1 MMMKSHGMI
10 RALVISAFAI
20 SAALADAHVAAA
32 EDYYR
37 GKKIFIVS
45 ASSAGGG
52 YDQYA
57 RLLARHIGKRIPGAP
72 TVIVQNMPGA
82 EGVKAA
88 NYIYNLAPQDGTYI
102 GALPRSLSLSKL
114 YGHHEQSLM
123 FDPFNFQWLGSLKR
137 DTGVLAVNTKS
148 GLTAPED
155 LRKREVTL
163 SSQASNSPNSMYA
176 RMFNALYGAK
186 LKPIE
191 GYEGSTAGML
201 AVERFEVDGHL
212 SGGTTAPL
220 KNKLAGWINAGTGKV
235 LVQFGMN
242 RDMDYPDAPTVLDL
256 IPEAEGRAVFELAF
270 TEQEIGS
277 PYVLGPK
284 VAAAQMQILEKAFI
298 ETARDADFLEEARN
312 ENAPIY
318 MLDAATIQAMLKKA
332 YGAPSAIT
340 QKLRDL
346 ANVKAH

>member
-1 MMMKSHGMI
+1 MTWLTCI
-10 RALVISAFAI
+10 RALGLG
-20 SAALADAHVAAA
+20 AALLGAQGAAA
-32 EDYYR
+32 EDYYS

-57 RLLARHIGKRIPGAP
+57 RLLARHLGKRIPGAP
-72 TVIVQNMPGA
+72 TIIVQNMPGA

-114 YGHHEQSLM
+114 YAHHEQSLQ
-123 FDPFNFQWLGSLKR
+123 FDPFSFQWLGSLKR

-148 GLTAPED
+148 GLQSPED
-155 LRKREVTL
+155 LKKRQVTL

-176 RMFNALYGAK
+176 RMLNALYGSK

-201 AVERFEVDGHL
+201 AVERFEVDGHV

-220 KNKLAGWINAGTGKV
+220 KNKIAGWMKAGTGKV
-235 LVQFGMN
+235 ILQFGMN
-242 RDMDYPDAPTVLDL
+242 RDMDYPDAPTVLEL
-256 IPEAEGRAVFELAF
+256 IGDPAGRAIFALAF

-284 VAAAQMQILEKAFI
+284 VPSAQVEILEKAFI
-298 ETARDADFLEEARN
+298 ETARDPNFLAEAAN

-318 MLDAATIQAMLKKA
+318 MLDAIAIQALLKKA
-332 YGAPSAIT
+332 YGAPQEQVQQLRSLAIG
-340 QKLRDL
+340 KS
-346 ANVKAH
+346 N

>member
-1 MMMKSHGMI
+1 MRMRKLMK
-10 RALVISAFAI
+10 ALTLSAMLLGAQG
-20 SAALADAHVAAA
+20 AAA
-32 EDYYR
+32 DDYYR

-57 RLLARHIGKRIPGAP
+57 RLLARHLGKHIPGAP
-72 TVIVQNMPGA
+72 LLIVQNMPGA

-102 GALPRSLSLSKL
+102 GALSRSTSLSKL
-114 YGHHEQSLM
+114 YAHHEQALQ
-123 FDPFNFQWLGSLKR
+123 FDPFTFKWLGSLKR
-137 DTGVLAVNTKS
+137 DTGVLSVNTKS
-148 GLTAPED
+148 GLQTPED
-155 LRKREVTL
+155 LRRREVTL

-176 RMFNALYGAK
+176 RMLNATYGSK

-220 KNKLAGWINAGTGKV
+220 KNKISSWMKAGTGKV
-235 LVQFGMN
+235 LLQFGMN
-242 RDMDYPDAPTVLDL
+242 RDIDYPEAPTVLEMMSD
-256 IPEAEGRAVFELAF
+256 PEGRAVFELAF
-270 TEQEIGS
+270 VEQEIGG

-284 VAAAQMQILEKAFI
+284 VPAAQMEILEKAFI
-298 ETARDADFLEEARN
+298 ETARDPDFLADAAN

-318 MLDAATIQAMLKKA
+318 LLDAIAIQAMLKKA
-332 YGAPSAIT
+332 YSSPPELI

-346 ANVKAH
+346 ANANSH

>member
-1 MMMKSHGMI
+1 MTWRTCMG
-10 RALVISAFAI
+10 ALWLG
-20 SAALADAHVAAA
+20 AALLGAQDLAA
-32 EDYYR
+32 EDYYS

-45 ASSAGGG
+45 ASAAGGG

-57 RLLARHIGKRIPGAP
+57 RLLARHIGKRIPGTP
-72 TVIVQNMPGA
+72 TIIVQNMPGA

-88 NYIYNLAPQDGTYI
+88 NFIYNLAPQDGTYI

-114 YGHHEQSLM
+114 YAHHEQSLQ
-123 FDPFNFQWLGSLKR
+123 FDPFTFQWLGSLKR

-148 GLTAPED
+148 GLQGPED
-155 LRKREVTL
+155 LKKRQVTL

-176 RMFNALYGAK
+176 RMLNALYGSK

-201 AVERFEVDGHL
+201 AVERFEVDGHV

-220 KNKLAGWINAGTGKV
+220 KNKIAGWMKAGTGKV
-235 LVQFGMN
+235 ILQFGMK
-242 RDMDYPDAPTVLDL
+242 RDMDYPDAPTVLEL
-256 IPEAEGRAVFELAF
+256 IGDPAGRAVFELAF

-284 VAAAQMQILEKAFI
+284 VPAAQVEILEKAFI
-298 ETARDADFLEEARN
+298 ETARDPTFLAEAAN

-318 MLDAATIQAMLKKA
+318 MLDAIAIQALLKKA
-332 YGAPSAIT
+332 YGAPQERIQQLCSLAIA
-340 QKLRDL
+340 KS
-346 ANVKAH
+346 N

>member
-1 MMMKSHGMI
+1 MAWPNCIH
-10 RALVISAFAI
+10 
-20 SAALADAHVAAA
+20 ALALAVALSGAQTA
-32 EDYYR
+32 IAQDFYS

-57 RLLARHIGKRIPGAP
+57 RLLARHLGKRIPGAP
-72 TVIVQNMPGA
+72 TIIVQNMPGA

-88 NYIYNLAPQDGTYI
+88 NYIYHLAPQDGTYI
-102 GALPRSLSLSKL
+102 GALPRSVSLSKL
-114 YGHHEQSLM
+114 YAHHEQSLQ
-123 FDPFNFQWLGSLKR
+123 FDPFTFQWLGSLKR
-137 DTGVLAVNTKS
+137 DTGVLAVNAKS
-148 GLTAPED
+148 GLQSPED
-155 LRKREVTL
+155 LKKREVTL

-176 RMFNALYGAK
+176 RMLNALYGSK

-201 AVERFEVDGHL
+201 AVERFEVDGHV

-220 KNKLAGWINAGTGKV
+220 KNKIAGWMKAGTGKV
-235 LVQFGMN
+235 LLQFGMN
-242 RDMDYPDAPTVLDL
+242 RDMDYPDAPTALDL
-256 IPEAEGRAVFELAF
+256 IPDAEGRAVFELAF

-284 VAAAQMQILEKAFI
+284 VPAAQMEILEKAFI
-298 ETARDADFLEEARN
+298 DTARDPNFLTDAAS

-318 MLDAATIQAMLKKA
+318 LLDATAIQALLKKA
-332 YGAPSAIT
+332 YGSPPPRI
-340 QKLRDL
+340 QRLRDL
-346 ANVKAH
+346 AIAK

>member
-1 MMMKSHGMI
+1 MTWLTCI
-10 RALVISAFAI
+10 RVLSLGVALLGARG
-20 SAALADAHVAAA
+20 AAA
-32 EDYYR
+32 EDYYS

-57 RLLARHIGKRIPGAP
+57 RLLARHLGKRIPGAP
-72 TVIVQNMPGA
+72 TIIVQNMPGA

-114 YGHHEQSLM
+114 YAHHEQSLQ

-148 GLTAPED
+148 GLQRPED
-155 LRKREVTL
+155 LKQRQVTL

-176 RMFNALYGAK
+176 RMLNALYGSK
-186 LKPIE
+186 LKPLE

-201 AVERFEVDGHL
+201 AVERFEVDGHV

-220 KNKLAGWINAGTGKV
+220 KNKIAGWMKAGTGRV
-235 LVQFGMN
+235 LLQFGMN
-242 RDMDYPDAPTVLDL
+242 RDMDYPDAPTVLEL
-256 IPEAEGRAVFELAF
+256 LGGSAGRALFELAF

-284 VAAAQMQILEKAFI
+284 VPSAQAEILEKAFI
-298 ETARDADFLEEARN
+298 ETARDPNFLAEAAS

-318 MLDAATIQAMLKKA
+318 MLDAIAIQALLKKA
-332 YGAPSAIT
+332 YGAPQEQIQQLRNLAIA
-340 QKLRDL
+340 K
-346 ANVKAH
+346 AN

>member
-1 MMMKSHGMI
+1 MTWLTCI
-10 RALVISAFAI
+10 RALSLGFLLLGAQGAT
-20 SAALADAHVAAA
+20 A
-32 EDYYR
+32 EDYYS

-72 TVIVQNMPGA
+72 TIIVQNMPCA

-114 YGHHEQSLM
+114 YAHHEQSLQ
-123 FDPFNFQWLGSLKR
+123 FDPFTFQWLGSLKR

-148 GLTAPED
+148 GLQGPED
-155 LRKREVTL
+155 LKKRQVTL
-163 SSQASNSPNSMYA
+163 SSQASNSPNSIYA
-176 RMFNALYGAK
+176 RMLNALYGSK

-201 AVERFEVDGHL
+201 AVERFEVDGHV

-220 KNKLAGWINAGTGKV
+220 KNKIAGWIKAGTGKV
-235 LVQFGMN
+235 ILQFGMN
-242 RDMDYPDAPTVLDL
+242 RDMDYPDAPSVLELLGDS
-256 IPEAEGRAVFELAF
+256 AGRALFELAF

-284 VAAAQMQILEKAFI
+284 VPSAQVEILEKAFI
-298 ETARDADFLEEARN
+298 ATARDATFVAEAAN

-318 MLDAATIQAMLKKA
+318 LLDAIAVQALLKKA
-332 YGAPSAIT
+332 YGAPQDQIQQLRHLAIAT
-340 QKLRDL
+340 
-346 ANVKAH
+346 AN

>member
-1 MMMKSHGMI
+1 MKLNLM
-10 RALVISAFAI
+10 RALLGAMTV
-20 SAALADAHVAAA
+20 SAALAANHGAAA
-32 EDYYR
+32 DDYYR

-57 RLLARHIGKRIPGAP
+57 RLLARNIGKKIPGAP

-114 YGHHEQSLM
+114 YAQHEQSLQ
-123 FDPFNFQWLGSLKR
+123 FDPFSFQWLGSLKR
-137 DTGVLAVNTKS
+137 DTGVLAVNAKS
-148 GLTAPED
+148 GLTTPED
-155 LRKREVTL
+155 LTKREVTL

-220 KNKLAGWINAGTGKV
+220 KNKVAGWMKNGTGKV
-235 LVQFGMN
+235 LLQFGMN
-242 RDMDYPDAPTVLDL
+242 RDMDYPDAPTVLD
-256 IPEAEGRAVFELAF
+256 IIKDPEGRAVFELAF
-270 TEQEIGS
+270 TEQEIGG

-284 VAAAQMQILEKAFI
+284 VPAAQIEILEKAFI
-298 ETARDADFLEEARN
+298 ETAKDPEFLAEAAN

-318 MLDAATIQAMLKKA
+318 LLDAVTIQAMLKKA
-332 YGAPSAIT
+332 YDAPAERV

-346 ANVKAH
+346 ANVKH

>member
-1 MMMKSHGMI
+1 MTWRTCMG
-10 RALVISAFAI
+10 AFWFG
-20 SAALADAHVAAA
+20 AALLSAQDLSA
-32 EDYYR
+32 EDYYS

-57 RLLARHIGKRIPGAP
+57 RLLARHIGKRIPGTP
-72 TVIVQNMPGA
+72 TIIVQNMPGA

-114 YGHHEQSLM
+114 YAHHEQSLQ
-123 FDPFNFQWLGSLKR
+123 FDPFTFQWLGSLKR

-148 GLTAPED
+148 GLQGPED
-155 LRKREVTL
+155 LKKRQVTL

-176 RMFNALYGAK
+176 RMLNALYGSK

-201 AVERFEVDGHL
+201 AVERFEVDGHV

-220 KNKLAGWINAGTGKV
+220 KNKIAGWMKAGTGKV
-235 LVQFGMN
+235 ILQFGMK
-242 RDMDYPDAPTVLDL
+242 RDMDYADAPTVLEL
-256 IPEAEGRAVFELAF
+256 IGDPAGRAVFELAF

-284 VAAAQMQILEKAFI
+284 VPAAQVEILEKAFI
-298 ETARDADFLEEARN
+298 ETARDPTFLAEAAN

-318 MLDAATIQAMLKKA
+318 MLDAIAIQALLKKA
-332 YGAPSAIT
+332 YGAPQERIQQLRSLAIA
-340 QKLRDL
+340 KS
-346 ANVKAH
+346 N

>member
-1 MMMKSHGMI
+1 MTLRTCMG
-10 RALVISAFAI
+10 ALWLG
-20 SAALADAHVAAA
+20 AALLGAQDLAA
-32 EDYYR
+32 EDYYS

-45 ASSAGGG
+45 ASAAGGG

-57 RLLARHIGKRIPGAP
+57 RLLARHIGKRIPGTP
-72 TVIVQNMPGA
+72 TIIVQNMPGA

-88 NYIYNLAPQDGTYI
+88 NFIYNLAPQDGTYI

-114 YGHHEQSLM
+114 YAHHEQSLQ
-123 FDPFNFQWLGSLKR
+123 FDPFTFQWLGSLKR

-148 GLTAPED
+148 GLQGPED
-155 LRKREVTL
+155 LKKRQVTL

-176 RMFNALYGAK
+176 RMLNALYGSK

-201 AVERFEVDGHL
+201 AVERFEVDGHV

-220 KNKLAGWINAGTGKV
+220 KNKIAGWMKAGTGKV
-235 LVQFGMN
+235 ILQFGMK
-242 RDMDYPDAPTVLDL
+242 RDMDYADAPTVLEL
-256 IPEAEGRAVFELAF
+256 IGDPAGRAVFELAF

-284 VAAAQMQILEKAFI
+284 VPAAQVEILEKAFI
-298 ETARDADFLEEARN
+298 ETARDPTFLAEAAN

-318 MLDAATIQAMLKKA
+318 MLDAIAIQALLKKA
-332 YGAPSAIT
+332 YGAPQERIQQLRSLAIA
-340 QKLRDL
+340 KS
-346 ANVKAH
+346 N

>member
-1 MMMKSHGMI
+1 MTWLTCI
-10 RALVISAFAI
+10 RALSLG
-20 SAALADAHVAAA
+20 AALLSAQGATA
-32 EDYYR
+32 EDYYS

-72 TVIVQNMPGA
+72 TIIVQNMPGA

-114 YGHHEQSLM
+114 YAHHEQSLQ
-123 FDPFNFQWLGSLKR
+123 FDPFTFQWLGSLKR

-148 GLTAPED
+148 GLQSPED
-155 LRKREVTL
+155 LKKRQVTL

-176 RMFNALYGAK
+176 RMLNALYGSK

-201 AVERFEVDGHL
+201 AVERFEVDGHV

-220 KNKLAGWINAGTGKV
+220 KNKIAGWMKAGTGKV
-235 LVQFGMN
+235 LLQFGMN
-242 RDMDYPDAPTVLDL
+242 RDMDYPDAPTVLELLGDS
-256 IPEAEGRAVFELAF
+256 AGRALFELAF

-284 VAAAQMQILEKAFI
+284 VPVAQVEILEKAFI
-298 ETARDADFLEEARN
+298 ETARDANFLAEAAN

-318 MLDAATIQAMLKKA
+318 MLDAIAIQALLKKA
-332 YGAPSAIT
+332 YGTPPDQILQLRNLAIA
-340 QKLRDL
+340 K
-346 ANVKAH
+346 AN

>member
-1 MMMKSHGMI
+1 MI
-10 RALVISAFAI
+10 WRTCMGALWLG
-20 SAALADAHVAAA
+20 AAVLGASDVVA

-72 TVIVQNMPGA
+72 TIIVQNMPGA

-88 NYIYNLAPQDGTYI
+88 NFIYNLAPQDGTYI

-114 YGHHEQSLM
+114 YAHHEQSLQ
-123 FDPFNFQWLGSLKR
+123 FDPFTFQWLGSLKR

-148 GLTAPED
+148 GLQSPED
-155 LRKREVTL
+155 LKKRQVTL

-176 RMFNALYGAK
+176 RMLNALYGSK

-201 AVERFEVDGHL
+201 AVERFEVDGHV

-220 KNKLAGWINAGTGKV
+220 KNKIAGWMKAGTGKV
-235 LVQFGMN
+235 ILQFGMN
-242 RDMDYPDAPTVLDL
+242 RDMDYPDAPTVLEL
-256 IPEAEGRAVFELAF
+256 IGDPAGRALFELAF

-284 VAAAQMQILEKAFI
+284 VPAAQVEILEKAFI
-298 ETARDADFLEEARN
+298 ETARDPTFLAEAAN

-318 MLDAATIQAMLKKA
+318 MLDAIAIQALLKKA
-332 YGAPSAIT
+332 YGAPQERIQQLRSLAIA
-340 QKLRDL
+340 KS
-346 ANVKAH
+346 N

>member
-1 MMMKSHGMI
+1 MK
-10 RALVISAFAI
+10 RALALGAMVIG
-20 SAALADAHVAAA
+20 AAVIAPHVAAA
-32 EDYYR
+32 DDYYR
-37 GKKIFIVS
+37 GKKVFIVS

-114 YGHHEQSLM
+114 YGQHEQSLL
-123 FDPFNFQWLGSLKR
+123 FDPFSFQWLGSLKR
-137 DTGVLAVNTKS
+137 DTGVLVVNTKS
-148 GLTAPED
+148 GLVNAED
-155 LRKREVTL
+155 LKKREVTL

-176 RMFNALYGAK
+176 RMFNAIYGAK

-220 KNKLAGWINAGTGKV
+220 KNKIEGWMNAGTGKV
-235 LVQFGMN
+235 LLQFGMN
-242 RDMDYPDAPTVLDL
+242 RDVDYPDAPTVID
-256 IPEAEGRAVFELAF
+256 IIRDEEGRAVFELAF

-284 VAAAQMQILEKAFI
+284 VGAAQMDILEKAFI
-298 ETARDADFLEEARN
+298 ETAKDPDFLAEAKS

-318 MLDAATIQAMLKKA
+318 LLDAVTIQAMLKKA
-332 YGAPSAIT
+332 YGSPNERI
-340 QKLRDL
+340 QKLREL

>member
-1 MMMKSHGMI
+1 MGLRGFI
-10 RALVISAFAI
+10 RALAFGAM
-20 SAALADAHVAAA
+20 ALAAHGAAA

-37 GKKIFIVS
+37 GKKLFIVS

-57 RLLARHIGKRIPGAP
+57 RLLARHLGKRIPGAP

-114 YGHHEQSLM
+114 YAHHEQSLQ

-137 DTGVLAVNTKS
+137 DTGVLVINAKS
-148 GLTAPED
+148 GLQTPAD
-155 LRKREVTL
+155 LKTREVTL

-176 RMFNALYGAK
+176 RMLNALYGAR

-212 SGGTTAPL
+212 TGGTTAPI
-220 KNKLAGWINAGTGKV
+220 KNKISGWSNAGAGKV
-235 LVQFGMN
+235 LLQFGMN
-242 RDMDYPDAPTVLDL
+242 KDMDYPDAPTVLDL
-256 IPEAEGRAVFELAF
+256 VSDPEGRAVFELAF
-270 TEQEIGS
+270 TEQEIGG
-277 PYVLGPK
+277 PFVLGPK
-284 VAAAQMQILEKAFI
+284 VPAAQMEILEKAFI
-298 ETARDADFLEEARN
+298 ETARDPEFLAEAAN

-318 MLDAATIQAMLKKA
+318 LLDAVAIQALLKKA
-332 YGAPSAIT
+332 YGAPPARI
-340 QKLRDL
+340 QKLREL
-346 ANVKAH
+346 ANAKTN

>member
-1 MMMKSHGMI
+1 MRPDCIM
-10 RALVISAFAI
+10 RALAFVAI
-20 SAALADAHVAAA
+20 AIGAATSQAAA

-37 GKKIFIVS
+37 GKKIFVVS

-114 YGHHEQSLM
+114 YAQHEQSLL
-123 FDPFNFQWLGSLKR
+123 FDPFSFQWLGSLKR
-137 DTGVLAVNTKS
+137 DTGVLAVNAKS
-148 GLTAPED
+148 GVTAPED

-163 SSQASNSPNSMYA
+163 SSQSSNSPNSMYA
-176 RMFNALYGAK
+176 RMLNAIYGSK

-212 SGGTTAPL
+212 AGGTTAPL
-220 KNKLAGWINAGTGKV
+220 KNKIGGWLTAGTGKV
-235 LVQFGMN
+235 VLQFGMN
-242 RDMDYPDAPTVLDL
+242 RDSDYPDAPTVLD
-256 IPEAEGRAVFELAF
+256 IINDADGRAVFELAF

-284 VAAAQMQILEKAFI
+284 VPAAQMAILEKAFI
-298 ETARDADFLEEARN
+298 DTAKDPDFLTEAAS

-318 MLDAATIQAMLKKA
+318 LLDAPTIETMLKKA
-332 YGAPSAIT
+332 YGAPAERI
-340 QKLRDL
+340 QKLREL
-346 ANVKAH
+346 ANVKSH

>member
-1 MMMKSHGMI
+1 MTWRTCIG
-10 RALVISAFAI
+10 AFWLG
-20 SAALADAHVAAA
+20 AALLSAQDLAA
-32 EDYYR
+32 EDYYS

-72 TVIVQNMPGA
+72 TIIVQNMPGA

-88 NYIYNLAPQDGTYI
+88 NFIYNLAPQDGTYI
-102 GALPRSLSLSKL
+102 GALPRSLSLSRL
-114 YGHHEQSLM
+114 YAHHEQSLQ
-123 FDPFNFQWLGSLKR
+123 FDPFTFQWLGSLKR

-148 GLTAPED
+148 GLQIPED
-155 LRKREVTL
+155 LKKRQVTL

-176 RMFNALYGAK
+176 RMLNALYGSK

-201 AVERFEVDGHL
+201 AVERFEVDGHV

-220 KNKLAGWINAGTGKV
+220 KNKIAGWMKTGTGKV
-235 LVQFGMN
+235 ILQFGMK
-242 RDMDYPDAPTVLDL
+242 RDLDYPDAPTVLEL
-256 IPEAEGRAVFELAF
+256 IGDPAGRAIFELAF

-284 VAAAQMQILEKAFI
+284 VPPAQVEILEKAFI
-298 ETARDADFLEEARN
+298 ETARDPQFLAEAAN

-318 MLDAATIQAMLKKA
+318 MLDAIGIQALLKKA
-332 YGAPSAIT
+332 YGSPQDQIQQLRSLAIA
-340 QKLRDL
+340 KS
-346 ANVKAH
+346 N

>member
-1 MMMKSHGMI
+1 MTWLTCV
-10 RALVISAFAI
+10 RALSLGL
-20 SAALADAHVAAA
+20 ALLGAQGAAA
-32 EDYYR
+32 EDYYS

-72 TVIVQNMPGA
+72 TILVQNMPGA

-88 NYIYNLAPQDGTYI
+88 NYIYNLAPQDGSYI

-114 YGHHEQSLM
+114 YAHHEQSLQ

-148 GLTAPED
+148 GLQNPED
-155 LRKREVTL
+155 LKKRQVTL

-176 RMFNALYGAK
+176 RMLNALYGSK

-201 AVERFEVDGHL
+201 AVERFEVDGHV

-220 KNKLAGWINAGTGKV
+220 KNKIAGWMKTGTGKV
-235 LVQFGMN
+235 LLQFGMN
-242 RDMDYPDAPTVLDL
+242 RDMDYPDAPTVLELLGD
-256 IPEAEGRAVFELAF
+256 PAGRAVFELAF

-284 VAAAQMQILEKAFI
+284 VPVAQVEILERAFI
-298 ETARDADFLEEARN
+298 ETARDPTFLAEAAN

-318 MLDAATIQAMLKKA
+318 MLDAIAIQALLKKA
-332 YGAPSAIT
+332 YGAPQEQIQQLRNLAIA
-340 QKLRDL
+340 K
-346 ANVKAH
+346 AN

>member
-1 MMMKSHGMI
+1 MRLRGFVRALALGALLLGSHG
-10 RALVISAFAI
+10 
-20 SAALADAHVAAA
+20 AAA
-32 EDYYR
+32 DDYYR
-37 GKKIFIVS
+37 GKKIFVVS

-57 RLLARHIGKRIPGAP
+57 RLLARHLGKHIPGTP
-72 TVIVQNMPGA
+72 LLIVQNMPGA

-102 GALPRSLSLSKL
+102 GALSRSTSLSKL
-114 YGHHEQSLM
+114 YAHHEQALQ
-123 FDPFNFQWLGSLKR
+123 FDPFNFKWLGSLKR

-148 GLTAPED
+148 GLQTPED
-155 LRKREVTL
+155 LKKREVTL

-176 RMFNALYGAK
+176 RMLNSVYGSR

-220 KNKLAGWINAGTGKV
+220 KNKIGGWMNSGAGKV
-235 LVQFGMN
+235 LLQFGMN
-242 RDMDYPDAPTVLDL
+242 RDMDYPDAPTVIDL
-256 IPEAEGRAVFELAF
+256 VSDPEGRAVFELAF
-270 TEQEIGS
+270 VEQEIGG

-284 VAAAQMQILEKAFI
+284 VPAAQMDILEKAFI
-298 ETARDADFLEEARN
+298 ETAHDPDFLADAAN

-318 MLDAATIQAMLKKA
+318 LLDAIAIQAMLKKA
-332 YGAPSAIT
+332 YGAPPERI

-346 ANVKAH
+346 ANVKVR

>member
-1 MMMKSHGMI
+1 MWRICTG
-10 RALVISAFAI
+10 ALWLG
-20 SAALADAHVAAA
+20 AAMLASPGAVA
-32 EDYYR
+32 EDYYS

-72 TVIVQNMPGA
+72 TIIVQNMPGA

-88 NYIYNLAPQDGTYI
+88 NFIYNLAPQDGTYI
-102 GALPRSLSLSKL
+102 GALPRSLSLSRL
-114 YGHHEQSLM
+114 YAHHEQSLQ
-123 FDPFNFQWLGSLKR
+123 FDPFTFQWLGSLKR

-148 GLTAPED
+148 GLQIPED
-155 LRKREVTL
+155 LKKRQVTL

-176 RMFNALYGAK
+176 RMLNALYGSK

-201 AVERFEVDGHL
+201 AVERFEVDGHV

-220 KNKLAGWINAGTGKV
+220 KNKIAGWMKTGTGKV
-235 LVQFGMN
+235 ILQFGMK
-242 RDMDYPDAPTVLDL
+242 RDLDYPDAPTVLEL
-256 IPEAEGRAVFELAF
+256 IGDPAGRAIFELAF

-284 VAAAQMQILEKAFI
+284 VPPAQVEILEKAFI
-298 ETARDADFLEEARN
+298 ETARDPQFLAEAAN

-318 MLDAATIQAMLKKA
+318 MLDAIGIQALLKKA
-332 YGAPSAIT
+332 YGSPQDQIQQLRSLAIA
-340 QKLRDL
+340 KS
-346 ANVKAH
+346 N

>member
-1 MMMKSHGMI
+1 MAWPTCI
-10 RALVISAFAI
+10 RALALA
-20 SAALADAHVAAA
+20 AALPGAQGAVAQ
-32 EDYYR
+32 DFYS

-57 RLLARHIGKRIPGAP
+57 RLLARHLGKRIPGAP
-72 TVIVQNMPGA
+72 TIIVQNMPGA

-88 NYIYNLAPQDGTYI
+88 NYIYNVAPQDGTYI

-114 YGHHEQSLM
+114 YAHHEQSLQ

-148 GLTAPED
+148 GLQRPED
-155 LRKREVTL
+155 LKTRQVTI
-163 SSQASNSPNSMYA
+163 SSQASSSPNSMYS
-176 RMFNALYGAK
+176 RMLNALYGSN
-186 LKPIE
+186 LKPVE

-201 AVERFEVDGHL
+201 AVERFEVDGHV

-220 KNKLAGWINAGTGKV
+220 KNKIASWMKAGTGKV
-235 LVQFGMN
+235 LLQFGMN
-242 RDMDYPDAPTVLDL
+242 RDMDYPDAPTALDL
-256 IPEAEGRAVFELAF
+256 IPDAEGRAVFELAF

-284 VAAAQMQILEKAFI
+284 VPAAQMDILEKAFI
-298 ETARDADFLEEARN
+298 ETAHDPNFLTDAAN

-318 MLDAATIQAMLKKA
+318 LLDASAVQALLRKA
-332 YGAPSAIT
+332 YGAPQDQIQRLRNLAIT
-340 QKLRDL
+340 
-346 ANVKAH
+346 KAH

>member
-1 MMMKSHGMI
+1 MTWLTCI
-10 RALVISAFAI
+10 RALSLGLLLLGAQGAT
-20 SAALADAHVAAA
+20 AD
-32 EDYYR
+32 DYYN

-57 RLLARHIGKRIPGAP
+57 RLLARHIGKRIPGTP
-72 TVIVQNMPGA
+72 TIIVQNMPGA

-88 NYIYNLAPQDGTYI
+88 NYIFNLAPQDGTYI

-114 YGHHEQSLM
+114 YAHPEQSLQ

-148 GLTAPED
+148 GLQNPED
-155 LRKREVTL
+155 LKKRQVTL

-176 RMFNALYGAK
+176 RMLNALYGSK

-201 AVERFEVDGHL
+201 AVERFEVDGHV

-220 KNKLAGWINAGTGKV
+220 KNKIAGWMKTGTGKV
-235 LVQFGMN
+235 LLQFGMN
-242 RDMDYPDAPTVLDL
+242 RDMDYPDAPTVLELLGD
-256 IPEAEGRAVFELAF
+256 PAGRAVFELAF

-284 VAAAQMQILEKAFI
+284 VPVAQVEILERAFI
-298 ETARDADFLEEARN
+298 ETARDPTFLAEAAN

-318 MLDAATIQAMLKKA
+318 MLDAIAIQALLKKA
-332 YGAPSAIT
+332 YGAPQEQIQQLRNLAIA
-340 QKLRDL
+340 K
-346 ANVKAH
+346 AN

>member
-1 MMMKSHGMI
+1 MTWLTCI
-10 RALVISAFAI
+10 RALSLG
-20 SAALADAHVAAA
+20 AALLGAQGATA
-32 EDYYR
+32 EDYYS

-72 TVIVQNMPGA
+72 TIIVQNMPGA

-114 YGHHEQSLM
+114 YAHHEQSLQ
-123 FDPFNFQWLGSLKR
+123 FDPFTFQWLGSLKR

-148 GLTAPED
+148 GLQSPED
-155 LRKREVTL
+155 LKKRQVTL

-176 RMFNALYGAK
+176 RMLNALYGSK

-201 AVERFEVDGHL
+201 AVERFEVDGHV

-220 KNKLAGWINAGTGKV
+220 KNKIAGWMKAGTGNV
-235 LVQFGMN
+235 LLQFGMN
-242 RDMDYPDAPTVLDL
+242 RDRDYPDAPTVLELLGDS
-256 IPEAEGRAVFELAF
+256 AGRALFELAF

-284 VAAAQMQILEKAFI
+284 VPVVQVEILEKAFI
-298 ETARDADFLEEARN
+298 ETARDANFLAEAAN

-318 MLDAATIQAMLKKA
+318 MLDAIAIQALLKKA
-332 YGAPSAIT
+332 YGAPPDQILQLRNLAIA
-340 QKLRDL
+340 KS
-346 ANVKAH
+346 N

>member
-1 MMMKSHGMI
+1 MAWPTCI
-10 RALVISAFAI
+10 RALALA
-20 SAALADAHVAAA
+20 AALPGAQGAVAQ
-32 EDYYR
+32 DFYS

-57 RLLARHIGKRIPGAP
+57 RLLARHLGKRIPGAP
-72 TVIVQNMPGA
+72 TIIVQNMPGA

-88 NYIYNLAPQDGTYI
+88 NYIYNVAPQDGTYI

-114 YGHHEQSLM
+114 YAHHEQSLQ

-148 GLTAPED
+148 GLQRPED
-155 LRKREVTL
+155 LKTRQVTI
-163 SSQASNSPNSMYA
+163 SSQASSSPNSMYS
-176 RMFNALYGAK
+176 RMLNALYGSN
-186 LKPIE
+186 LKPVE

-201 AVERFEVDGHL
+201 AVERFEVDGHV

-220 KNKLAGWINAGTGKV
+220 KNKIASWMKAGTGKV
-235 LVQFGMN
+235 LLQFGMN
-242 RDMDYPDAPTVLDL
+242 RDMDYPDAPTALDL
-256 IPEAEGRAVFELAF
+256 IPDAESRAVFELAF

-284 VAAAQMQILEKAFI
+284 VPAAQMDILEKAFI
-298 ETARDADFLEEARN
+298 ETARDPHFLTDAAN

-318 MLDAATIQAMLKKA
+318 LLDARAVQALLRKA
-332 YGAPSAIT
+332 YGAPQDQIQRLRSLAIA
-340 QKLRDL
+340 K
-346 ANVKAH
+346 AN

>member
-1 MMMKSHGMI
+1 MAWPTCI
-10 RALVISAFAI
+10 RALALV
-20 SAALADAHVAAA
+20 AALQGAQGASA
-32 EDYYR
+32 EDFYS

-57 RLLARHIGKRIPGAP
+57 RLLARHLGKHIPGAP
-72 TVIVQNMPGA
+72 TIIVQNMPGA
-82 EGVKAA
+82 EGAKAA

-114 YGHHEQSLM
+114 YAHHEQSLQ

-148 GLTAPED
+148 GLQRPED
-155 LRKREVTL
+155 LKTRQVTI
-163 SSQASNSPNSMYA
+163 SSQASSSPNSMYA
-176 RMFNALYGAK
+176 RMLNALYGSN

-201 AVERFEVDGHL
+201 AVERFEVDGHV

-220 KNKLAGWINAGTGKV
+220 KNKIASWMKAGTGKV
-235 LVQFGMN
+235 LLQFGMN
-242 RDMDYPDAPTVLDL
+242 RDMDYPDAPTALDL
-256 IPEAEGRAVFELAF
+256 IPDAEGRAVFELAF

-284 VAAAQMQILEKAFI
+284 APAAQMDVLEKAFI
-298 ETARDADFLEEARN
+298 ETARDPNFLTDAAA

-318 MLDAATIQAMLKKA
+318 LLDARAVQALLRKA
-332 YGAPSAIT
+332 YGAPQDQIQRLRNLAIA
-340 QKLRDL
+340 K
-346 ANVKAH
+346 AN

>member
-1 MMMKSHGMI
+1 MAWPTCI
-10 RALVISAFAI
+10 RALALV
-20 SAALADAHVAAA
+20 AALQGAQGASA
-32 EDYYR
+32 EDFYS

-57 RLLARHIGKRIPGAP
+57 RLLARHLGKHIPGAP
-72 TVIVQNMPGA
+72 TIIVQNRPGA
-82 EGVKAA
+82 AGAKAA

-114 YGHHEQSLM
+114 YAHHEQSLQ

-148 GLTAPED
+148 GLQRPED
-155 LRKREVTL
+155 LKTRQVTI
-163 SSQASNSPNSMYA
+163 SSQASSSPNSMYA
-176 RMFNALYGAK
+176 RMLNALYGSN

-201 AVERFEVDGHL
+201 AVERFEVDGHV

-220 KNKLAGWINAGTGKV
+220 KNKIASWMKAGTGKV
-235 LVQFGMN
+235 LLQFGMN
-242 RDMDYPDAPTVLDL
+242 RDMDYPDAPTALDL
-256 IPEAEGRAVFELAF
+256 IPDAEGRAVFELAF

-284 VAAAQMQILEKAFI
+284 APAAQMDVLEKAFI
-298 ETARDADFLEEARN
+298 ETARDPNFLTDAAA

-318 MLDAATIQAMLKKA
+318 LLDARAVQALLRKA
-332 YGAPSAIT
+332 YGAPQDQIQRLRNLAIA
-340 QKLRDL
+340 K
-346 ANVKAH
+346 AN

>member
-1 MMMKSHGMI
+1 MTWRTCMG
-10 RALVISAFAI
+10 ALWLG
-20 SAALADAHVAAA
+20 AALLGAQGVAA
-32 EDYYR
+32 EDYYS

-57 RLLARHIGKRIPGAP
+57 RLLARHLGKRIPGTP
-72 TVIVQNMPGA
+72 TIIVQNMPGA

-114 YGHHEQSLM
+114 YAHHEQSLQ
-123 FDPFNFQWLGSLKR
+123 FDPFSFQWLGSLKR

-148 GLTAPED
+148 GLQSPED
-155 LRKREVTL
+155 LKKRQVTL

-176 RMFNALYGAK
+176 RMLNALYGSK

-201 AVERFEVDGHL
+201 AVERFEVDGHV

-220 KNKLAGWINAGTGKV
+220 KNKIAGWMKAGTGKV
-235 LVQFGMN
+235 ILQFGMN
-242 RDMDYPDAPTVLDL
+242 RDMDYPDAPTVLEL
-256 IPEAEGRAVFELAF
+256 IGDPAGRAIFALAF

-284 VAAAQMQILEKAFI
+284 VPSAQVEILEKAFI
-298 ETARDADFLEEARN
+298 ETARDPSFLAEAAN

-318 MLDAATIQAMLKKA
+318 MLDAIAIQALLKKA
-332 YGAPSAIT
+332 YGAPQEQVQQLRSLAIG
-340 QKLRDL
+340 KS
-346 ANVKAH
+346 N

>member
-1 MMMKSHGMI
+1 MKQPVYI
-10 RALVISAFAI
+10 RAL
-20 SAALADAHVAAA
+20 ALVATLLGAQTATAA
-32 EDYYR
+32 EDYYS

-45 ASSAGGG
+45 ASAAGGG

-57 RLLARHIGKRIPGAP
+57 RLLARHLGKHIPGSP
-72 TVIVQNMPGA
+72 TIIVQNMPGA
-82 EGVKAA
+82 EGLKAG

-114 YGHHEQSLM
+114 YAHHEQSLQY
-123 FDPFNFQWLGSLKR
+123 DPFSFQWLGSLKR

-148 GLTAPED
+148 GLQNVAD
-155 LRKREVTL
+155 LKKREVTL

-176 RMFNALYGAK
+176 RMLNALYGSK

-191 GYEGSTAGML
+191 GYEGSTAGMM
-201 AVERFEVDGHL
+201 AVERFEVDGHV

-220 KNKLAGWINAGTGKV
+220 KNKIAGWMKAGTGKV
-235 LVQFGMN
+235 LLQFGMN
-242 RDMDYPDAPTVLDL
+242 RDMDYPDAPTVLD
-256 IPEAEGRAVFELAF
+256 IIAEPEGRAVFELAF

-284 VAAAQMQILEKAFI
+284 VPAAQVEILEKAFI
-298 ETARDADFLEEARN
+298 ETARDRDFLAEAAK

-318 MLDAATIQAMLKKA
+318 MLDAIAIQARLEKA
-332 YGAPSAIT
+332 YGAPSSQI
-340 QKLRDL
+340 QQLRAL
-346 ANVKAH
+346 SVANAN

>member
-1 MMMKSHGMI
+1 MTWLTCI
-10 RALVISAFAI
+10 RTLAMG
-20 SAALADAHVAAA
+20 AALLCAHDATA
-32 EDYYR
+32 EDYYS

-57 RLLARHIGKRIPGAP
+57 RLLARHLGKRIPGAP
-72 TVIVQNMPGA
+72 TIIVQNMPGA

-114 YGHHEQSLM
+114 YSHHEQSLQ
-123 FDPFNFQWLGSLKR
+123 FDPFSFQWLGSLKR

-148 GLTAPED
+148 GLQSPED
-155 LRKREVTL
+155 LKKRQVTL

-176 RMFNALYGAK
+176 RMLNALYGSQ

-201 AVERFEVDGHL
+201 AVERFEVDGHV
-212 SGGTTAPL
+212 SGGTMAPL
-220 KNKLAGWINAGTGKV
+220 KNKIAGWKKAGTGKV
-235 LVQFGMN
+235 LLQFGMN
-242 RDMDYPDAPTVLDL
+242 RDMDYPDAPTVLELLGDS
-256 IPEAEGRAVFELAF
+256 AGRALFELAF

-284 VAAAQMQILEKAFI
+284 APSAQVEILEKAFI
-298 ETARDADFLEEARN
+298 ETARDPNFLAEAAS

-318 MLDAATIQAMLKKA
+318 MLDAIAIQSLLKKA
-332 YGAPSAIT
+332 YGAPHDQIQQLRNLAIAT
-340 QKLRDL
+340 S
-346 ANVKAH
+346 N

>member
-1 MMMKSHGMI
+1 MTWLTCV
-10 RALVISAFAI
+10 RALSLGL
-20 SAALADAHVAAA
+20 ALLGAQGAAA
-32 EDYYR
+32 EDYYS

-72 TVIVQNMPGA
+72 TIIVQNMPGA

-88 NYIYNLAPQDGTYI
+88 NYIYNLAPQDGSYI

-114 YGHHEQSLM
+114 YAHHEQSLQ
-123 FDPFNFQWLGSLKR
+123 FDPFSFQWLGSLKR

-148 GLTAPED
+148 GLQSPED
-155 LRKREVTL
+155 LKKRQVTL

-176 RMFNALYGAK
+176 RMLNALYGSK

-201 AVERFEVDGHL
+201 AVERFEVDGHV

-220 KNKLAGWINAGTGKV
+220 KNKIAGWMKAGTGKV
-235 LVQFGMN
+235 LLQFGMN

-256 IPEAEGRAVFELAF
+256 LGDSAGRALFELAF

-284 VAAAQMQILEKAFI
+284 VPSAQIEILEKAFI
-298 ETARDADFLEEARN
+298 ETARDPTFLAEAAN

-318 MLDAATIQAMLKKA
+318 MLDAIAIQALLKKA
-332 YGAPSAIT
+332 YGAPQEQIQQLRNLAIA
-340 QKLRDL
+340 KS
-346 ANVKAH
+346 N

>member
-1 MMMKSHGMI
+1 MTWLTCI
-10 RALVISAFAI
+10 RALALG
-20 SAALADAHVAAA
+20 AALLCAQGATA
-32 EDYYR
+32 EDYYS
-37 GKKIFIVS
+37 GKKVFIVS

-57 RLLARHIGKRIPGAP
+57 RLLARHLGKRIPGAP
-72 TVIVQNMPGA
+72 TIIVQNMPGA

-114 YGHHEQSLM
+114 YAHHEQSLQ
-123 FDPFNFQWLGSLKR
+123 FDPFSFQWLGSLKR

-148 GLTAPED
+148 GLQGPED
-155 LRKREVTL
+155 LKKRPVTL

-176 RMFNALYGAK
+176 RMLNALYGSK

-201 AVERFEVDGHL
+201 AVERFEVDGHV
-212 SGGTTAPL
+212 SGGTTAPI
-220 KNKLAGWINAGTGKV
+220 KNKIAGWMKAGTGKV
-235 LVQFGMN
+235 LLQFGMN
-242 RDMDYPDAPTVLDL
+242 RDMDYPDAPTVLELVSD
-256 IPEAEGRAVFELAF
+256 PAGRAMFELAF
-270 TEQEIGS
+270 IEQEIGS

-284 VAAAQMQILEKAFI
+284 TPAAQVEILEKAFI
-298 ETARDADFLEEARN
+298 ETARDASFLAEAAN

-318 MLDAATIQAMLKKA
+318 MLDALAIQALLKKA
-332 YGAPSAIT
+332 YGAPEDQIR
-340 QKLRDL
+340 QLRSL
-346 ANVKAH
+346 ATAKFN

>member
-1 MMMKSHGMI
+1 MAWPTCI
-10 RALVISAFAI
+10 RALALA
-20 SAALADAHVAAA
+20 AALPGAQGAVAQ
-32 EDYYR
+32 DFYS

-57 RLLARHIGKRIPGAP
+57 RLLARHLGKRIPGAP
-72 TVIVQNMPGA
+72 TIIVQNMPGA

-88 NYIYNLAPQDGTYI
+88 NYIYNVAPQDGTYI

-114 YGHHEQSLM
+114 YAHHEQSLQ
-123 FDPFNFQWLGSLKR
+123 FDPFNFLWLGSLKR

-148 GLTAPED
+148 GLQRPED
-155 LRKREVTL
+155 LKTRQVTI
-163 SSQASNSPNSMYA
+163 SSQASSSPNSMYS
-176 RMFNALYGAK
+176 RMLNALYGSN
-186 LKPIE
+186 LKPVE

-201 AVERFEVDGHL
+201 AVERFEVDGHV

-220 KNKLAGWINAGTGKV
+220 KNKIASWMKAGTGKV
-235 LVQFGMN
+235 LLQFGMN
-242 RDMDYPDAPTVLDL
+242 RDMDYPDAPTALDL
-256 IPEAEGRAVFELAF
+256 IPDAEGRAVFELAF

-284 VAAAQMQILEKAFI
+284 VPAAQMDILEKAFI
-298 ETARDADFLEEARN
+298 ETARDPHFLTDAAN

-318 MLDAATIQAMLKKA
+318 LLDARAVQALLRKA
-332 YGAPSAIT
+332 YGAPQDQIQRLRNLAIT
-340 QKLRDL
+340 
-346 ANVKAH
+346 KAH

>member
-1 MMMKSHGMI
+1 MKRMRFIH
-10 RALVISAFAI
+10 
-20 SAALADAHVAAA
+20 ALALSALMLGAQGAAA

-57 RLLARHIGKRIPGAP
+57 RLLARHMGKHIPGAP

-114 YGHHEQSLM
+114 YAQHEQAAQ
-123 FDPFNFQWLGSLKR
+123 FDPFSFKWLGSLKR
-137 DTGVLAVNTKS
+137 DTGVLVVNTKS
-148 GLTAPED
+148 GLQSAQD
-155 LRKREVTL
+155 LRTREVTL

-176 RMFNALYGAK
+176 RMLNAVYGAK

-220 KNKLAGWINAGTGKV
+220 KNRLAGWMQKGTGKV
-235 LVQFGMN
+235 LLQFGMN
-242 RDMDYPDAPTVLDL
+242 RDMDYPEAPTVLDL
-256 IPEAEGRAVFELAF
+256 ISDVEGRAVFELAF

-284 VAAAQMQILEKAFI
+284 VPATQMEILEKAFI
-298 ETARDADFLEEARN
+298 ETARDASFLAEAAS

-318 MLDAATIQAMLKKA
+318 LLDAVAIQALLKKA
-332 YGAPSAIT
+332 YGAPPARIRQLRELAIGT
-340 QKLRDL
+340 P
-346 ANVKAH
+346 N

>member
-1 MMMKSHGMI
+1 MTLRTCMG
-10 RALVISAFAI
+10 ALWLG
-20 SAALADAHVAAA
+20 AALLGAQDLAA
-32 EDYYR
+32 EDYYS

-45 ASSAGGG
+45 ASAAGGG

-57 RLLARHIGKRIPGAP
+57 RLLARHIGKRIPGTP
-72 TVIVQNMPGA
+72 TIIVQNMPGA

-88 NYIYNLAPQDGTYI
+88 NFINNLAPQDGTYI

-114 YGHHEQSLM
+114 YAHHEQSLQ
-123 FDPFNFQWLGSLKR
+123 FDPFTFQWLGSLKR

-148 GLTAPED
+148 GLQGPED
-155 LRKREVTL
+155 LKKRQVTL

-176 RMFNALYGAK
+176 RMLNALYGSK

-201 AVERFEVDGHL
+201 AVERFEVDGHV

-220 KNKLAGWINAGTGKV
+220 KNKIAGWMKAGTGKV
-235 LVQFGMN
+235 ILQFGMK
-242 RDMDYPDAPTVLDL
+242 RDMDYADAPTVLEL
-256 IPEAEGRAVFELAF
+256 IGDPAGRAVFELAF

-284 VAAAQMQILEKAFI
+284 VPAAQVEILEKAFI
-298 ETARDADFLEEARN
+298 ETARDPTFLAEAAN

-318 MLDAATIQAMLKKA
+318 MLDAIAIQALLKKA
-332 YGAPSAIT
+332 YGAPQERIQQLRSLAIA
-340 QKLRDL
+340 KS
-346 ANVKAH
+346 N